1 MKKSRLG
8 FFAKLLA
15 AVAVISLVPL
25 IFMGIRLIDINRI
38 TLKRMVMEQH
48 ISAASGAA
56 YKVDSY
62 FDGLSKSLIFIT
74 QAQSLGTL
82 SGAGRRQML
91 KALISSSAGI
101 ESAALLS
108 RSGKEK
114 IKFYNPSL
122 TEDSSSVNYSE
133 KDEFK
138 SALAGDPSAGRPYLA
153 VGGVCINAAYPSG
166 DEILFITAS
175 LDELFDEIQ
184 NTRIGR
190 AGRLLLVDGEGR
202 ILSSRGADAESASF
216 RLGGLAAAGADAPVR
231 TPEQNG
237 RRGGREVFGSVRAHP
252 LIADFLS
259 SRSPGAGDF
268 VLDGRKMSGAYAPAK
283 TMGWAVIVE
292 EPYEDAYYSLF
303 LMKRNAVLWL
313 LAAALAALFMA
324 FFAAKSVTKPV
335 RELIAAA
342 SGIASGDFSKEVK
355 VSSRDE
361 IGELAKT
368 FNTMSLKLKEYN
380 EMQID
385 KIIAEKTK
393 TQAVIFSIFD
403 GLILTDYDGKILLA
417 NAQAER
423 ILGLS
428 GLEEGNQIVD
438 YLKGGA
444 SGLKVFFEDVAKNRD
459 KNIVREFSFDQ
470 SSSGAS
476 FAKAQTAAVRTED
489 GKELGTVT
497 VFRDISLEKELDG
510 MKEFFMQAIAHD
522 LRNPL
527 TSITGFLELVGMDR
541 EGSLSEKQ
549 KRYIAA
555 MGSET
560 ERLQSMIN
568 DILDAA
574 KLEAG
579 KMTPVIKSVPV
590 NFLVS
595 NVIEGLAGM
604 SVKKGIE
611 LKSEMPSKSPRL
623 NADAELLQR
632 VIVNLTANALKFT
645 PKGGN
650 VLVWVSESERA
661 VRVGV
666 KDTGQGMP
674 RDACEKIFDKFQRLP
689 GALSGGTGIGLT
701 ISREI
706 VKAHSG
712 KIWAESE
719 PGKGSTFIFE
729 IPKNLKEMKAGLK
742 PFLPCLSL
750 LRQQRL
756 LF

>member
-1 MKKSRLG
+1 MKKIRLG

-15 AVAVISLVPL
+15 AVAIISLVPL
-25 IFMGIRLIDINRI
+25 IFMGIRLIGINRI

-48 ISAASGAA
+48 ISLASGDA

-62 FDGLSKSLIFIT
+62 FKGLSKSIIFIT
-74 QAQSLGTL
+74 QVQSLKTL
-82 SGAGRRQML
+82 PEAGRHQML
-91 KALISSSAGI
+91 KALISSSGSI

-114 IKFYNPSL
+114 IKFYNPAL
-122 TEDSSSVNYSE
+122 AEDSSTVKYSE

-138 SALAGDPSAGRPYLA
+138 AALSGSPSAGKPYETSS
-153 VGGVCINAAYPSG
+153 GVRINAAYPSG

-190 AGRLLLVDGEGR
+190 AGRVLLVDSEGR
-202 ILSSRGADAESASF
+202 ILSARGAKA
-216 RLGGLAAAGADAPVR
+216 
-231 TPEQNG
+231 PEQNG
-237 RRGGREVFGSVRAHP
+237 RRGARDDFGSVHAHP
-252 LIADFLS
+252 LVADFIS
-259 SRSPGAGDF
+259 SRSSGAGDF
-268 VLDGRKMSGAYAPAK
+268 VMDGRKMSGAYAPAE

-313 LAAALAALFMA
+313 IAAALAALVMA

-342 SGIASGDFSKEVK
+342 SGIASGDFTKEVK

-361 IGELAKT
+361 IGELAQT
-368 FNTMSLKLKEYN
+368 FNKMSLQLKEYN

-393 TQAVIFSIFD
+393 IQAVIFSIFD

-423 ILGLS
+423 ILGIS
-428 GLEEGNQIVD
+428 GLKEGNRIFD
-438 YLKGGA
+438 YLK
-444 SGLKVFFEDVAKNRD
+444 SGDACLKNFFEDVTKNKE
-459 KNIVREFSFDQ
+459 KNIVREFSFAP
-470 SSSGAS
+470 SEAGAS
-476 FAKAQTAAVRTED
+476 FAKAQTASVCTEAGLD
-489 GKELGTVT
+489 LGTVT
-497 VFRDISLEKELDG
+497 VFRDISIEKELDG

-527 TSITGFLELVGMDR
+527 TSIIGFLELVGMDR

-549 KRYIAA
+549 KRYIGA
-555 MGSET
+555 MEKET
-560 ERLQSMIN
+560 ERLIDMIN

-579 KMTPVIKSVPV
+579 KMMPVIKSVPV
-590 NFLVS
+590 NFLAANAV
-595 NVIEGLAGM
+595 EGLSGM
-604 SVKKGIE
+604 AAKKGVEI
-611 LKSEMPSKSPRL
+611 KSELLPRSPRI
-623 NADAELLQR
+623 NADGELIQR
-632 VIVNLTANALKFT
+632 VIVNLTANALKYT
-645 PKGGN
+645 PKGGH
-650 VLVWVSESERA
+650 VLVKVSENNDCARVE
-661 VRVGV
+661 VR
-666 KDTGQGMP
+666 DTGQGMP
-674 RDACEKIFDKFQRLP
+674 KDACEKIFDKFQRLP

-712 KIWAESE
+712 KIWVESE
-719 PGKGSTFIFE
+719 SGQGSTFIFE
-729 IPKNLKEMKAGLK
+729 IPKNLELDGA
-742 PFLPCLSL
+742 
-750 LRQQRL
+750 
-756 LF
+756 